1 MAYQQGHGF
10 CLCRY
15 IPRRSRAHSR
25 GKRMTASQFFI
36 AALVAVMLAAAYIHD
51 RKR

>member
-1 MAYQQGHGF
+1 
-10 CLCRY
+10 
-15 IPRRSRAHSR
+15 
-25 GKRMTASQFFI
+25 MTASQFFI